1 MSGNTLDFQTSDRRY
16 DGQVPNS
23 VTSVTVAGTPTATTG
38 ATVRIMPADGDQSSP
53 GHQVSLNDEGETSSI
68 IILVQAD
75 DGSGSTAYYVDVTR
89 GN

>member
-16 DGQVPNS
+16 DCEVNNS

-38 ATVRIMPADGDQSSP
+38 ATVRIMPADGDKSSP
-53 GHQVSLNDEGETSSI
+53 GHQVSLNAQETSI

-89 GN
+89 GT

>member
-1 MSGNTLDFQTSDRRY
+1 MSGITLDFQPSNRWY

-23 VTSVTVAGTPTATTG
+23 VSSVTVAGTPTATTG

-53 GHQVSLNDEGETSSI
+53 GHQVSLDAQETSI

-89 GN
+89 GT